1 VIKKADPPSVYHGSV
16 FLVGLMGSGKTTVG
30 RRLAGHLG
38 LEFIDSDQEIVRR
51 TGAKIPLIFE
61 IEGEEGFRTR
71 EKAVIDDLTQR
82 KDTVLATGGGA
93 ILDPENRL
101 RLRQRG
107 RVIYLSAGINQL
119 LQRTAGDR
127 NRPLLQTADPRGR
140 LEELFKARDPLYR
153 EVAHWVV
160 DTANRGP
167 AVTSRDL
174 ARRLINADAYR

>member
-1 VIKKADPPSVYHGSV
+1 MKHAAAKVVFHGNV

-38 LEFIDSDQEIVRR
+38 VEFVDSDQEIVRR

-61 IEGEEGFRTR
+61 IEGEQGFRLR
-71 EKAVIDDLTQR
+71 EKTVIDELTQG
-82 KDTVLATGGGA
+82 KDRIVATGGGA
-93 ILDPENRL
+93 ILDPETRVRL
-101 RLRQRG
+101 RERG

-127 NRPLLQTADPRGR
+127 NRPLLQTANPRAR
-140 LEELFKARDPLYR
+140 LEELFKTRDPLYR
-153 EVAHWVV
+153 QVAHWVV

-167 AVTSRDL
+167 SVTSRDL
-174 ARRLINADAYR
+174 ARRLINAGKYQ